1 MIDLPETQF
10 QIVKE
15 ILARHV
21 PHHTVWAFGSRVGG
35 RVKPHSDL
43 DLAIVSDHPLEL
55 NILGNLREAFE
66 ESDLPIR
73 VDIVDWATITNEFR
87 GVIRQKYEVI
97 QGVKSPTP

>member
-1 MIDLPETQF
+1 MIDLPENQL

-15 ILARHV
+15 ILAKHV
-21 PHHTVWAFGSRVGG
+21 PQYTVWAFGSRVGG

-55 NILGNLREAFE
+55 NVLGSLREAFE

-73 VDIVDWATITNEFR
+73 VDVVDWATITDEFR
-87 GVIRQKYEVI
+87 KVIQQRYEVM
-97 QGVKSPTP
+97 QGAKSPSP